1 MEYKL
6 RYEDEPK
13 VIDITDYLTKE
24 KETFPIEDELHRRR
38 ELRRKAVIQRM
49 RNENYIFAMI
59 NLLLIIQSIMVI
71 GFIFILS
78 KLY

>member
-1 MEYKL
+1 M
-6 RYEDEPK
+6 YEDDPK
-13 VIDITDYLTKE
+13 IIDITEVTSKKIE
-24 KETFPIEDELHRRR
+24 NFPIEAELYNRSR
-38 ELRRKAVIQRM
+38 LRRKAHMQRI

-59 NLLLIIQSIMVI
+59 NLLLIIQSITVI

>member
-1 MEYKL
+1 LTYK
-6 RYEDEPK
+6 DDPK
-13 VIDITDYLTKE
+13 VIDITNFQSKE
-24 KETFPIEDELHRRR
+24 PEAFPIEVELYRRQ

-59 NLLLIIQSIMVI
+59 NLLLIMQSIMVV

>member
-6 RYEDEPK
+6 RYEDDPK
-13 VIDITDYLTKE
+13 VIDITDYRTKE
-24 KETFPIEDELHRRR
+24 KETFPIEDELYRRR

>member
-1 MEYKL
+1 M
-6 RYEDEPK
+6 YEDDPQ
-13 VIDITDYLTKE
+13 VIDITDYQSKE
-24 KETFPIEDELHRRR
+24 VQHFPIEDEMYRRR
-38 ELRRKAVIQRM
+38 SLRRKAEIKRI

-59 NLLLIIQSIMVI
+59 NLLLLIQSLIVI

>member
-1 MEYKL
+1 M
-6 RYEDEPK
+6 YEDDPK
-13 VIDITDYLTKE
+13 IIDITDYRPKE
-24 KETFPIEDELHRRR
+24 KESFPIKEEIYRRR
-38 ELRRKAVIQRM
+38 SLRRKAAIQRM
-49 RNENYIFAMI
+49 KNENYIFAMI

>member
-13 VIDITDYLTKE
+13 IIDITDYRSKEDESTPIE
-24 KETFPIEDELHRRR
+24 KELYRRHN
-38 ELRRKAVIQRM
+38 LKRRAAVQRM

-59 NLLLIIQSIMVI
+59 NFLLIIQSVIVI

>member
-1 MEYKL
+1 M

-13 VIDITDYLTKE
+13 VIDITDYRPKE
-24 KETFPIEDELHRRR
+24 KETFPIEGELYRRR

-59 NLLLIIQSIMVI
+59 NLLLIVQSIMVI